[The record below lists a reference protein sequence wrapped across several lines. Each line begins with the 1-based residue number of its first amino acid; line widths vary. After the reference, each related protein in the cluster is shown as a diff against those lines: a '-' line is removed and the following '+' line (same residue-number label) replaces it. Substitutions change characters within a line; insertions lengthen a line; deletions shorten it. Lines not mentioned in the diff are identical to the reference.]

1 MKGGLLCQHDINKS
15 IQNTNANKCNQH
27 IIAIKMINNYY
38 SLSSVKQALL
48 QYQPAS
54 KTLLPK
60 YWKTAWDKG
69 VYIKT
74 VRNDKVAYNKISYNA
89 LTTQSLLND
98 QLKINTLRLF
108 YTFELLNT
116 NNDMFPPIL
125 LNDSASVAAGSAVA
139 PTNKHIVSS
148 DYRRDVISFSLS
160 ILDDQMKDE
169 KYILKISNND
179 KYANAYKHEASIY
192 EYMNMNVPNIVK
204 YYNSGKDD
212 NRLHI
217 KIGSHT
223 INRSFFDLPQ
233 EATNQFYIVLENT
246 CDYYDYEDYVIL
258 TNDLDKTGSSFVE
271 IYNKLM
277 NVSTTIGLFFH
288 GDFHN
293 NNVKINKQKQVKL
306 FDFDYSCV
314 INKDNVRTN
323 IIASNI
329 QNYNLKY
336 NNNLVFSKDL
346 DSHFNIGFDFF
357 HMFDIFRLWLST
369 SKTIKQPLIQIPKE
383 TSDDQLNNMI
393 QTFTT
398 WSEIITDNKPN
409 NLVNIGWHEFF
420 MDNYFYETIYQIHN
434 LIVKENKVDTVDI
447 KSKSNTLSVTSK
459 DLKTMSVSVCDSIEV
474 QNADLQSLEIDAVC
488 NKPSSYVLISEK
500 SLSQSLSIGGTINYK
515 PYGKHLVEI
524 DGKRRNRVV
533 WSYRN
538 QLFVRSK
545 QGQYI
550 KIKKVNIVN

>member
-1 MKGGLLCQHDINKS
+1 
-15 IQNTNANKCNQH
+15 
-27 IIAIKMINNYY
+27 
-38 SLSSVKQALL
+38 
-48 QYQPAS
+48 
-54 KTLLPK
+54 
-60 YWKTAWDKG
+60 
-69 VYIKT
+69 
-74 VRNDKVAYNKISYNA
+74 
-89 LTTQSLLND
+89 
-98 QLKINTLRLF
+98 
-108 YTFELLNT
+108 
-116 NNDMFPPIL
+116 
-125 LNDSASVAAGSAVA
+125 
-139 PTNKHIVSS
+139 
-148 DYRRDVISFSLS
+148 
-160 ILDDQMKDE
+160 MKDD

-179 KYANAYKHEASIY
+179 KYASAYKHEASIY
-192 EYMNMNVPNIVK
+192 EYLNVPNIVK

-271 IYNKLM
+271 IYNTLM
-277 NVSTTIGLFFH
+277 DVSTTIGLFFH

-293 NNVKINKQKQVKL
+293 NNVKINKQKHVKL

-314 INKDNVRTN
+314 INKDNVRSN
-323 IIASNI
+323 IIATNI

-346 DSHFNIGFDFF
+346 DSHFDIGYDFF

-398 WSEIITDNKPN
+398 WSEIITDNNPN
-409 NLVNIGWHEFF
+409 HLVNIGWHEFF

-434 LIVKENKVDTVDI
+434 LIVTENKVDTIDI

-459 DLKTMSVSVCDSIEV
+459 DLKTMSVSVCDSVEV
-474 QNADLQSLEIDAVC
+474 QNADLQSLEIDAEC
-488 NKPSSYVLISEK
+488 NKPSSYVLISGK
-500 SLSQSLSIGGTINYK
+500 YLSQSLSIGGMGTINYK

-524 DGKRRNRVV
+524 NGKRRNRVV